1 MGHFVAG
8 IPLRAALPMVAERIP
23 RRPAEGLCE
32 AIKACER
39 QIAVDKWGRRGQ
51 TFRQLAPLPLM
62 PLSCKHPQ
70 VRVVAREEDVEFVEC
85 QACGEVFDAAEFK
98 DILNEDEDEAEREEA

>member
-1 MGHFVAG
+1 
-8 IPLRAALPMVAERIP
+8 
-23 RRPAEGLCE
+23 
-32 AIKACER
+32 
-39 QIAVDKWGRRGQ
+39 
-51 TFRQLAPLPLM
+51 M